1 MAASPKYKVYSRLG
15 DYLAAFKY
23 ASDALTFVDAVRG
36 SDPGCTIRLGH
47 SQRLTLWTEGKE
59 DARALDSHAE
69 AVALVLRREDHIIG
83 GQA

>member
-1 MAASPKYKVYSRLG
+1 MAASPKYKVYNKAG
-15 DYLAAFKY
+15 EYLAAFKY
-23 ASDALTFVDAVRG
+23 ASDALTFVDAMRL

-59 DARALDSHAE
+59 DATPQESHAK
-69 AVALVLRREDHIIG
+69 AVELVLYREDHIIG